1 MDSDRDYKLKL
12 NEILHELSKR
22 MNEKYNEVIKIFETL
37 LKHGNNSV
45 EDQEIRVYQSN
56 IQFMVSL
63 EDLRMKYLC
72 KIDESSIETH
82 SYQDLEDGV

>member
-45 EDQEIRVYQSN
+45 EDHEIRVYQSN
-56 IQFMVSL
+56 I
-63 EDLRMKYLC
+63 
-72 KIDESSIETH
+72 
-82 SYQDLEDGV
+82 